1 MHAPRPWSGS
11 FIFKMPAGKKLS
23 AAEKYMVVKKYE
35 YILAKKVAD
44 ATIWKGDVR
53 KHVHGCLGFP
63 TVTIPAI

>member
-1 MHAPRPWSGS
+1 
-11 FIFKMPAGKKLS
+11 MPAGKKLS